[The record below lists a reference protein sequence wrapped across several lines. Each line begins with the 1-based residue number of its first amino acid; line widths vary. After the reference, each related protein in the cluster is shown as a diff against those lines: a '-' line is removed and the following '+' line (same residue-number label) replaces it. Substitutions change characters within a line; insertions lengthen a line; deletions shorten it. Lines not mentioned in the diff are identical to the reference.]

1 MNTNT
6 QRKVFEIQIKDLK
19 EEVEAITH
27 CSVDLGLLLIDIS
40 NKEEQLTNFNT
51 HSEHLAELEKELIYA
66 KGFDTKQHIRNAIT
80 ATNEALT
87 AVVRGGV

>member
-6 QRKVFEIQIKDLK
+6 QRKVFEIEIEDFKEMLPHATNSADKQYVESNIKAL
-19 EEVEAITH
+19 EGRLEA
-27 CSVDLGLLLIDIS
+27 
-40 NKEEQLTNFNT
+40 FNT